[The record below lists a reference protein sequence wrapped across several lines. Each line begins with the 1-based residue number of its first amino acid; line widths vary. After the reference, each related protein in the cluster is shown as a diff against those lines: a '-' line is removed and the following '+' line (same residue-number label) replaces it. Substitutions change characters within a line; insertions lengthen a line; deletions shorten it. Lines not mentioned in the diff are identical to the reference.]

1 MANAI
6 RIDPSTKQPLG
17 RVRVAAYCRVSSN
30 SADQLNSYAN
40 QLSYYTKLSKVRT
53 DWNFI
58 GIFADEGISGTKAE
72 NRPEFQRLLRYCKAH
87 QVDLIVTKSVSR
99 FARNVK
105 EALETVRTLKLLGV
119 GVQFEKEGINTLS
132 LGDEMLLNTFT
143 ALAQEESEA
152 ISQNIRLSIVKRM
165 NDGEYVDSNAPYGYR
180 LVDKQLEIYEPEAM
194 VVRRI
199 FDLYLSG
206 HSTTEIAQ
214 MLTEEKIPRKC
225 GDTGKW
231 KSTKIS
237 YILGNERYIGDCFY
251 QKTCRDTSV
260 PFKQSVN
267 RGQEDRYY
275 ATDTHKAIIDRTT
288 FETVK
293 ERLGKNQKR
302 YCKTTQLNTYPLTSH
317 IRCTECGSFYHRK
330 VASGTVKWVCSRHKE
345 DRTLCDSHHYSEER
359 IYDGFIAMVNK
370 LRFASDNILGVL
382 QSKLDNISLCF
393 KRNNEKA
400 TQRAQQIADLNA
412 KLLMLE
418 QLRSKG
424 FLSQDG
430 YHAQAREINNTLT
443 SLKSKR
449 QETFA
454 SKVTDLQNDLKKLQE
469 ILSELEAP
477 LESFDEKLFFEIV
490 EDMTINKND
499 EMTITILGGLRFT
512 ERI

>member
-1 MANAI
+1 M
-6 RIDPSTKQPLG
+6 
-17 RVRVAAYCRVSSN
+17 
-30 SADQLNSYAN
+30 
-40 QLSYYTKLSKVRT
+40 
-53 DWNFI
+53 
-58 GIFADEGISGTKAE
+58 
-72 NRPEFQRLLRYCKAH
+72 
-87 QVDLIVTKSVSR
+87 
-99 FARNVK
+99 
-105 EALETVRTLKLLGV
+105 
-119 GVQFEKEGINTLS
+119 
-132 LGDEMLLNTFT
+132 
-143 ALAQEESEA
+143 
-152 ISQNIRLSIVKRM
+152 
-165 NDGEYVDSNAPYGYR
+165 
-180 LVDKQLEIYEPEAM
+180 
-194 VVRRI
+194 
-199 FDLYLSG
+199 
-206 HSTTEIAQ
+206 
-214 MLTEEKIPRKC
+214 
-225 GDTGKW
+225 
-231 KSTKIS
+231 
-237 YILGNERYIGDCFY
+237 
-251 QKTCRDTSV
+251 
-260 PFKQSVN
+260 
-267 RGQEDRYY
+267 
-275 ATDTHKAIIDRTT
+275 
-288 FETVK
+288 
-293 ERLGKNQKR
+293 
-302 YCKTTQLNTYPLTSH
+302 
-317 IRCTECGSFYHRK
+317 
-330 VASGTVKWVCSRHKE
+330 
-345 DRTLCDSHHYSEER
+345 CDSHHYSEER

-400 TQRAQQIADLNA
+400 TQIAQQIADLNA

>member
-1 MANAI
+1 M
-6 RIDPSTKQPLG
+6 
-17 RVRVAAYCRVSSN
+17 
-30 SADQLNSYAN
+30 
-40 QLSYYTKLSKVRT
+40 
-53 DWNFI
+53 
-58 GIFADEGISGTKAE
+58 
-72 NRPEFQRLLRYCKAH
+72 
-87 QVDLIVTKSVSR
+87 
-99 FARNVK
+99 
-105 EALETVRTLKLLGV
+105 
-119 GVQFEKEGINTLS
+119 
-132 LGDEMLLNTFT
+132 
-143 ALAQEESEA
+143 
-152 ISQNIRLSIVKRM
+152 
-165 NDGEYVDSNAPYGYR
+165 
-180 LVDKQLEIYEPEAM
+180 
-194 VVRRI
+194 
-199 FDLYLSG
+199 SG

-260 PFKQSVN
+260 PFKQFVN

-302 YCKTTQLNTYPLTSH
+302 YCKTTQLKTYPLTSH

-345 DRTLCDSHHYSEER
+345 DRTLCNSHHYSEER

-400 TQRAQQIADLNA
+400 TQIAQQIADLNA